1 MSRIIALGAG
11 ASVSAALVLVMFLIS
26 VATLTLVLT
35 RDGTKT
41 KTPKGLRAAAS
52 SAASRV
58 AGAGMPTTSAA
69 ALDVIPLRWDPQALV
84 YMVSFRVGAVNTVDA
99 AFDTGSA
106 QFVVAT
112 SACAS
117 CTGRL
122 YDPAASPSSLALYDP
137 RSSGGKELCQTVIA
151 YGSQTDTI
159 TMFRDTL
166 RFERSSLPQPSVLC
180 AATTLDAALAT
191 AHAGV
196 PFVIDA
202 FPVAGVTANTGSS
215 SLNVFGMSAVK
226 SVTKLGALYLLPSCQ
241 TSRVPAYESAMLQA
255 AAGYLL
261 NNSPSTDM
269 VWSMALGAQSGF
281 FLFAALRLDC
291 MAVHYTPLV
300 PSLPTADSPLSR
312 TPGRYYV
319 VRVASWTVTPQG
331 GATVPLDGAPAMLVV
346 DTGTTTC
353 MVAPAA
359 AATMSALKPGDVSVL
374 TLRNS
379 GGSNSGPSPQITF
392 TAASTTFG
400 GGSPVFTPI
409 SSSLATTF
417 SSDGSV
423 GILGATALRG
433 LYIEFNLT
441 RQLMG
446 VGYM

>member
-1 MSRIIALGAG
+1 
-11 ASVSAALVLVMFLIS
+11 
-26 VATLTLVLT
+26 
-35 RDGTKT
+35 
-41 KTPKGLRAAAS
+41 
-52 SAASRV
+52 
-58 AGAGMPTTSAA
+58 
-69 ALDVIPLRWDPQALV
+69 
-84 YMVSFRVGAVNTVDA
+84 
-99 AFDTGSA
+99 
-106 QFVVAT
+106 
-112 SACAS
+112 
-117 CTGRL
+117 
-122 YDPAASPSSLALYDP
+122 
-137 RSSGGKELCQTVIA
+137 
-151 YGSQTDTI
+151 
-159 TMFRDTL
+159 
-166 RFERSSLPQPSVLC
+166 
-180 AATTLDAALAT
+180 
-191 AHAGV
+191 
-196 PFVIDA
+196 
-202 FPVAGVTANTGSS
+202 
-215 SLNVFGMSAVK
+215 
-226 SVTKLGALYLLPSCQ
+226 
-241 TSRVPAYESAMLQA
+241 
-255 AAGYLL
+255 
-261 NNSPSTDM
+261 
-269 VWSMALGAQSGF
+269 MALGAQSGF

-353 MVAPAA
+353 MLAPAA

-379 GGSNSGPSPQITF
+379 GGSNSGPPPQITF